1 MISDPAFAI
10 SYSICLISLMVFSY
24 LYLKA
29 MKFNA
34 PGELKSSVKLGTKQG
49 KWREVSQPQ

>member
-1 MISDPAFAI
+1 
-10 SYSICLISLMVFSY
+10 MVFSY